1 MRSEGPTRAIGVGTG
16 LIEVLTKDSIL
27 PTGGEIALV
36 FERFK
41 LRTIRKTS
49 IVSFATFF
57 TNSALSKSSLY
68 FCNGSWRR
76 TVSILR
82 NFRVP
87 NLRTFGSGISS
98 IVSAF
103 VSTFGSGISSIISAF
118 VSRFVSRFSI
128 GGDWYS
134 GMLFKIWSLSFDVG
148 ICVKIIAD

>member
-27 PTGGEIALV
+27 PTGGAIALV

-82 NFRVP
+82 NFRAP
-87 NLRTFGSGISS
+87 NLRTVGSGISS
-98 IVSAF
+98 MV
-103 VSTFGSGISSIISAF
+103 SAF
-118 VSRFVSRFSI
+118 VSRFSI
-128 GGDWYS
+128 AGDWYS
-134 GMLFKIWSLSFDVG
+134 GMLFKIWSVSFKIWSLSFGAGV
-148 ICVKIIAD
+148 CVKIIAD

>member
-82 NFRVP
+82 NFRAP
-87 NLRTFGSGISS
+87 NLRTVGSGISS
-98 IVSAF
+98 MV
-103 VSTFGSGISSIISAF
+103 SAF
-118 VSRFVSRFSI
+118 VSRFASGFSI
-128 GGDWYS
+128 VGDWYS